1 MPLAIRTPDG
11 SIELMQVKKPE
22 GIHLTSIGWC
32 DGSLNLIRAINT
44 RTLQVGWHCSKK
56 SEACQNCYAEA
67 ANVRYGTGLDYK
79 AAHLASGLVM
89 QQFDMQRLE
98 AALRWKAPRGYVPVA
113 GDGRL
118 KVFMADMIDLFDE
131 SVPTLMI
138 VQHFALA
145 LLRPDID
152 WLILTKLPE
161 KLARLTNSS
170 HFWQSVAKTAADLAS
185 RFNRPC
191 MPGMY
196 EVGVANP
203 PGNVWLGTTAE
214 DGDRA
219 CDRVPVLLTC
229 QAAVHF
235 MSAEPLLDAIGS
247 GWMHLWSAET
257 RSKCVGRVRWVIVG
271 CESLGGV
278 AGRGSDG
285 YLHLASNLIH
295 RCGIAGIAVYHKQW
309 PHKGSVCKDL
319 ATLPEYLR
327 VRRWPKGVGR

>member
-32 DGSLNLIRAINT
+32 DGSLNLIRAIDT
-44 RTLQVGWHCSKK
+44 QSLKVGWHCSKK
-56 SEACQNCYAEA
+56 SEACQNCYAEV
-67 ANVRYGTGLDYK
+67 ANVRYGTGLAYQAKHVADGRVVQD
-79 AAHLASGLVM
+79 L
-89 QQFDMQRLE
+89 DMQRLE
-98 AALRWKAPRGYVPVA
+98 AALRWKPARGYLPVA

-131 SVPTLMI
+131 SVPGWMI
-138 VQHFALA
+138 VHHFALA

-152 WLILTKLPE
+152 WLMLTKVPE

-170 HFWQSVAKTAADLAS
+170 HFWGSVAKTAADFAS
-185 RFNRPC
+185 RFNKPC
-191 MPGMY
+191 MDGMY
-196 EVGVANP
+196 RVGVAEP
-203 PGNVWLGTTAE
+203 PRNVWLGTTAE
-214 DGDRA
+214 NGDRA
-219 CDRVPVLLTC
+219 HDRVPHLLTC
-229 QAAVHF
+229 KAAVRF
-235 MSAEPLLDAIGS
+235 VSVEPLLDAMGS
-247 GWMHLWSAET
+247 GWMHLWSAEN
-257 RSKCVGRVRWVIVG
+257 RSVCLGKVNWVIAG

-285 YLHLASNLIH
+285 YHALAQNLIW

-309 PHKGSVCKDL
+309 PHQGAVCKDL

-327 VRRWPKGVGR
+327 VRQWPKGGA